1 MIGKGFKGV
10 ANFFSKRKRADS
22 NVHSDI
28 SRREWLGRVSVPA
41 AAATIGIGLLNN
53 SAEARPK
60 NIDAKADNMIGARI
74 YNIRDFGAKG
84 DGKTLDT
91 KAIQGA
97 IDACTKDLGGTVLV
111 PAGTFVIGT
120 VELKRNVHLYI
131 AAQGILLGTDDGKQ
145 YYADDGIP
153 LSGDSTLG
161 DGNVGLLFAVKAD
174 NVIIDGPGTIDGHGS
189 RFRSPV
195 KGVLPP
201 AGISG
206 PHRPY
211 HLLFHQCKNLTV
223 RDIYLLNSAFHSV
236 RVIQSEFV
244 KMEGLHIRGRVINN
258 NDGFHFI
265 SCRYVHISNCDVQ
278 SQDDACALFGSC
290 KFITV
295 TNCSFSTRWSVFR
308 FGGGEAEDITVSN
321 CLIYETYGCPI
332 KMRCGPG
339 SRFENI
345 SFSNIVMRDVTGPI
359 SIGLGIK
366 NSRESTTPKTP
377 GIVRNISFSNI
388 TATVVKPVPLRDT
401 EHPSNYN
408 PGEIFSSVVLNAM
421 DDVYMENITFN
432 DVHITYP
439 GDGTLEQGAVRD
451 VPKIAGEYYEIGVPP
466 AYGLYARNVK
476 GLILHNISL
485 AIAAADLRP
494 ALILDNVHDAA
505 INGLN
510 IDGQEKAESAC
521 RFINSTD
528 VLLTAARLK
537 NAANVFL
544 AVEGTGTNNIK
555 IDGGDVSKA
564 VNVMAFNSGALKQS
578 VRIRE

>member
-1 MIGKGFKGV
+1 MIGKSFKEM
-10 ANFFSKRKRADS
+10 ANFFSKRSKVE
-22 NVHSDI
+22 NGVNSDI

-41 AAATIGIGLLNN
+41 VAATIGIGLLNN
-53 SAEARPK
+53 TA
-60 NIDAKADNMIGARI
+60 DAKPNNALAKPDNMQGARV

-84 DGKTLDT
+84 DGETLDT
-91 KAIQGA
+91 KAIQAA
-97 IDACTKDLGGTVLV
+97 IDACTHDLGGTVLV
-111 PAGTFVIGT
+111 PAGTFAIGT
-120 VELKRNVHLYI
+120 VELKSNVHLYI

-145 YYADDGIP
+145 YYAADAIP
-153 LSGDSTLG
+153 LSGDSTLN

-174 NVIIDGPGTIDGHGS
+174 NITIDGPGTIDGHGS
-189 RFRSPV
+189 RFRSAV
-195 KGVLPP
+195 KGELPP

-265 SCRYVHISNCDVQ
+265 SCRYVHMSNCDVQ

-345 SFSNIVMRDVTGPI
+345 SFSNIVMRGVTGPI
-359 SIGLGIK
+359 SIGLGSQ
-366 NSRESTTPKTP
+366 NSRQNTTPRAP
-377 GIVRNISFSNI
+377 GIVRNISFSGI
-388 TATVVKPVPLRDT
+388 TATVVKPVPLRDS

-408 PGEIFSSVVLNAM
+408 PGEMFSSVTLNAM
-421 DDVYMENITFN
+421 DNVFMENITFN

-439 GDGTLEQGAVRD
+439 GGGTIEQGAIRD

-476 GLILHNISL
+476 GLILHNVSL
-485 AIAAADLRP
+485 GIANADLRP
-494 ALILDNVHDAA
+494 ALILDNVRDAA

-510 IDGQEKAESAC
+510 IDGHAKSESAC
-521 RFINSTD
+521 RFINSSD
-528 VLLTAARLK
+528 VLVTAARLK
-537 NAANVFL
+537 NVANVFL
-544 AVEGTGTNNIK
+544 AIEGAEVKNIK

-564 VNVMAFNSGALKQS
+564 TSVIAFNSGALKPS
-578 VRIRE
+578 VRIRD